1 MTLQKFSDKSFL
13 SMFKTRL
20 KSALLFP
27 IIGLLIL
34 GMYAVVGPFSEVVH
48 LNNIDS
54 YGYRGWDNISI
65 ENVKYILF
73 DGLSTTDHDFP
84 DRAVFMYMAVIIAA
98 ILCAV
103 MVFRDLSNKK
113 TANVYYSL
121 GFSRSSL
128 FASTYLAG
136 AVSVLGMI
144 VIPFA
149 LSFVI
154 NLFAFGFSTELLT
167 ACIFTISCLAN
178 VSLLAYTISAI
189 AITLSGMLF
198 EGIFYSFFLNSVSP
212 IFTFAS
218 CMFSDGLL
226 TGGGFVDADANYYYG
241 SFENSFT
248 SAFLGKL
255 SFMNGLSH
263 SAYEVDRLGCC
274 LYTSDIE
281 GLGGFLSEETWR
293 TPAFIPLLVWS
304 VILAGIITLSFYIFN
319 RKKTENIGF
328 FASSP
333 VLYRI
338 FFGTLIVGF
347 SSLGCSSG
355 RTITKGLT
363 WLYILIAL
371 AVCLVI
377 TTILVLILTKLSRMK
392 FKKEFKV
399 FGIYSLA
406 VILFAAV
413 FSTGFFGYQNRIPA
427 VENVAKV
434 EITAYHSG
442 FEDYFTS
449 QIVDVNNS
457 SSSITMGNFSSYETY
472 TFNKKADITDIE
484 EIHKGLIA
492 ADSIKMSKNYKETKL
507 GVKINIIYNL
517 KNGKT
522 LSRSYYRVTPQLIDR
537 YLANK
542 SIGEKVKLSLVQNL
556 HDSITYMGDTEFI
569 DGKEMKAFF
578 TVFSNDLTKATN
590 VEISSVQVMSLLEA
604 YMLDIENLSV
614 KEILNPDCKSL
625 GGIAIRKDHAIYG
638 EWNEELE
645 DNELLGF
652 ASEIAYQSLL
662 NYDLNYYTEN
672 VFVTINENMTNTI
685 KWAKDVG
692 IYKHFKKDYKTDFMT
707 LEAVHNNSS
716 FIKLAISDNRN
727 YNLLFEGR
735 CILDGVRDDD
745 AYYYDTEGYHHQ
757 PLAGSHYVNGLT
769 EDELNFIRDNA
780 HPFYLTTE
788 TGYFIRLS
796 TDEAKSLHST
806 LFIPD
811 SKLTPELKTKLAK
824 NAGKQTE
831 EATQVRAESPTVTIS
846 EYSDEPTTYI
856 EMN

>member
-34 GMYAVVGPFSEVVH
+34 GAYAVAGPFSEVIR
-48 LNNIDS
+48 LNSLDR
-54 YGYRGWDNISI
+54 YGYYDYISI

-73 DGLSTTDHDFP
+73 DSVRTSDVDFP

-98 ILCAV
+98 ILCAI

-154 NLFAFGFSTELLT
+154 NMFAFGFSKELLS
-167 ACIFTISCLAN
+167 ACIFVISCLAN

-189 AITLSGMLF
+189 AMTLSGMLF
-198 EGIFYSFFLNSVSP
+198 EGVFFSFFLNAISP

-241 SFENSFT
+241 SFENSFI

-263 SAYEVDRLGCC
+263 SAHEVDRLGCC
-274 LYTSDIE
+274 LLTSELD
-281 GLGGFLSEETWR
+281 GLVNFLSEDNWT
-293 TPAFIPLLVWS
+293 TPSFIPLLVWT
-304 VILAGIITLSFYIFN
+304 VILAGIICLGFYIFN

-355 RTITKGLT
+355 RMITKGLT

-377 TTILVLILTKLSRMK
+377 TTILVLILTRLSRMK

-399 FGIYSLA
+399 FGLYSLA

-427 VENVAKV
+427 VEKVEKV
-434 EITAYHSG
+434 EITAFHSDSG
-442 FEDYFTS
+442 DYFSS
-449 QIVDVNNS
+449 QIVDVNKS

-492 ADSIKMSKNYKETKL
+492 ADSIKMSKNFKETKL

-517 KNGKT
+517 KNGKK
-522 LSRSYYRVTPQLIDR
+522 LSRSYYRITPQLIDR

-542 SIGEKVKLSLVQNL
+542 SIGEKVKLSLVEDL
-556 HDSITYMGDTEFI
+556 HMAISSLGDTEFI
-569 DGKEMKAFF
+569 DGQEMKTFY

-590 VEISSVQVMSLLEA
+590 VELSSVQIMALLDA
-604 YMLDIENLSV
+604 YTKDIEKLSV
-614 KEILNPDCKSL
+614 KEIMSPECKAL
-625 GGIAIRKDHAIYG
+625 GGIAIRKDHGVYG
-638 EWNEELE
+638 EWNEELGTE
-645 DNELLGF
+645 EFIGLS
-652 ASEIAYQSLL
+652 SEIEYQSLL

-672 VFVTINENMTNTI
+672 VFITINENMTNTV

-692 IYKHFKKDYKTDFMT
+692 IYKYFQKDYKTMFMT

-716 FIKLAISDNRN
+716 FIKLAISDNKN
-727 YNLLFEGR
+727 FNLLFGGR

-745 AYYYDTEGYHHQ
+745 AYYYQDDAEYMYLT
-757 PLAGSHYVNGLT
+757 LAGSHYVNGLT
-769 EDELNFIRDNA
+769 EDELKYIRDNA
-780 HPFYLTTE
+780 TPFYLTTE

-796 TDEAKSLHST
+796 TDEDESIHST

-811 SKLTPELKTKLAK
+811 SKLTPELKTKFAEIADK
-824 NAGKQTE
+824 PTE
-831 EATQVRAESPTVTIS
+831 DVTEVRTVPVPATSHYVEN
-846 EYSDEPTTYI
+846 TTYI
-856 EMN
+856 EVN